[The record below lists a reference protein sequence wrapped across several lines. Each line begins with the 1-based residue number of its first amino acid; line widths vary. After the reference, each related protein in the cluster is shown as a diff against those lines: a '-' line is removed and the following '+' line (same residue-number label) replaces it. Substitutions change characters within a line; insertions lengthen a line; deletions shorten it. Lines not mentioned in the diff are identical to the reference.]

1 MKKAIIGIVSTIEY
15 VMKGNYKKEVISV
28 NSDYIN
34 MIEGSGGIPLI
45 IPSTV
50 SEKDI
55 LKIADNIDGLLLIG
69 GEDVGEQLY
78 KKTGSKISNRDKLEA
93 VIYKYCKDKDIPILG
108 ICRGMQI
115 INVLEGGTL
124 TNIKEEKIR
133 HFIEDDGWINYH
145 NIVIKDNT
153 KLEKIISKKEYVVSS
168 VHHQKVNKV
177 GKDIIVNAISEDG
190 IVEGIEVA
198 NKKFIMGFQGHIE
211 KCLVNY
217 KEYKKIIDL
226 FIKES
231 ENGKR

>member
-34 MIEGSGGIPLI
+34 MIEESGGIPLI
-45 IPSTV
+45 IPSTG

-69 GEDVGEQLY
+69 GEDVGEKLY

-124 TNIKEEKIR
+124 TNIKEKKIR
-133 HFIEDDGWINYH
+133 HFIEDDG
-145 NIVIKDNT
+145 
-153 KLEKIISKKEYVVSS
+153 
-168 VHHQKVNKV
+168 
-177 GKDIIVNAISEDG
+177 
-190 IVEGIEVA
+190 
-198 NKKFIMGFQGHIE
+198 
-211 KCLVNY
+211 
-217 KEYKKIIDL
+217 
-226 FIKES
+226 
-231 ENGKR
+231 